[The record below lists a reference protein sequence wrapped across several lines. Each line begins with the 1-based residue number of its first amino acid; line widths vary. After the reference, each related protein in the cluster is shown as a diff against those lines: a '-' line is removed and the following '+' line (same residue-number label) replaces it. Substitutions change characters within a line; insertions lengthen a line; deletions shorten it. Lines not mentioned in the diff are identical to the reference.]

1 MRKGSNLVIVDK
13 LVLCSP
19 IFCVYFTNCVCMLK
33 LGDGKVDCNAKVFHV
48 QSVELLCVCVCFSVW
63 SDCLCGKVVC
73 DGKVW
78 GVTCRI

>member
-1 MRKGSNLVIVDK
+1 MIVDK

-48 QSVELLCVCVCFSVW
+48 QSVELLLCVCVFVCVVR
-63 SDCLCGKVVC
+63 LCVLVC
-73 DGKVW
+73 VARLCVMVKCG
-78 GVTCRI
+78 G